1 MTDQELIVA
10 QQNDIQRLSAALQK
24 LYTQM
29 QENNK
34 NVLISKEQCPYDP
47 YQYYFYFG
55 NGNYV
60 YRIYLSELFNCTLDK
75 SWSWRWYISA
85 MYYIGHGVNHQ
96 TGYRSLARNIFSADD
111 AILKVSAKIA
121 RLEKKGEDAS
131 DYYKLMY
138 FIQNNSYGV
147 NNRCDSDTKGAN
159 TPKEEEYEEEI
170 PSF

>member
-29 QENNK
+29 QEDRK
-34 NVLISKEQCPYDP
+34 NVVISKEQCPYDP

-60 YRIYLSELFNCTLDK
+60 YRIQLSELISYTYDK

-85 MYYIGHGVNHQ
+85 MYYIRYGINHQ

-147 NNRCDSDTKGAN
+147 DNRCDSDAKGAN
-159 TPKEEEYEEEI
+159 APKEEEDEEA
-170 PSF
+170 